1 MGPMFRTKRASWQI
15 SSVFC
20 REGTMSTGVHCPKI
34 NWILCRKKMNHLRR
48 GADAWLT
55 SGFWTRSIYWT
66 PCHPQPAMRSLMQ
79 TFRLFLGQC
88 VHLVMRN
95 QL

>member
-34 NWILCRKKMNHLRR
+34 NWILCRKKNEPLATGSRCMVNVWFLDQKYIQDTLSSATSY
-48 GADAWLT
+48 GKLDANIQIIFGT
-55 SGFWTRSIYWT
+55 VCA
-66 PCHPQPAMRSLMQ
+66 PCHA
-79 TFRLFLGQC
+79 
-88 VHLVMRN
+88 
-95 QL
+95 